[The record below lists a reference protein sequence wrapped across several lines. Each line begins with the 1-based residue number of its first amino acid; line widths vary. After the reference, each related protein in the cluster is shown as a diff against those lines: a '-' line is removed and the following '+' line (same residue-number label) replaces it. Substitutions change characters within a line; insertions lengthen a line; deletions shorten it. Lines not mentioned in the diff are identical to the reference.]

1 MEENIE
7 KTLSR
12 NELAKH
18 FEEFARRIRE
28 GRFSSGNIIWSVPD
42 KIDTKIRFKEKK
54 GRFEAKLKFRWS
66 TLKDYDSDARKA
78 VDDWQDSIKSIKK
91 RMSGAYKNISRTL
104 ENHKFPEEKDIE
116 ALVESSKVFLR
127 LVDSDMEDAMKEF
140 MDHLYNL
147 KQAMASG
154 LISVMEH
161 EVRDIGS
168 RMRNCHREFK

>member
-1 MEENIE
+1 MEEYME

-28 GRFSSGNIIWSVPD
+28 GRFSSGKRAWSVAG
-42 KIDTKIRFKEKK
+42 KIDTKIRLKEKK
-54 GRFEAKLKFRWS
+54 GRFEAKLRFRWS

-104 ENHKFPEEKDIE
+104 KNHKFPEEKDIE
-116 ALVESSKVFLR
+116 ALVESSQAFLR
-127 LVDSDMEDAMKEF
+127 IVDSDMEDAMKEY
-140 MDHLYNL
+140 MDHLENL
-147 KQAMASG
+147 KLAKASG
-154 LISVMEH
+154 LLRVVEH

-168 RMRNCHREFK
+168 RMRNCHKEFK